1 MSKQSIDTA
10 NMSVTDLSDLISNL
24 QKHLELKKRD
34 IPKVLDNIDTTQIV
48 SMAEEV
54 IQSYLAD
61 GCYHGDYHY
70 FFEVVMEAVYGKDVW
85 KFINSF

>member
-1 MSKQSIDTA
+1 
-10 NMSVTDLSDLISNL
+10 MSVTDLSDLISNL

-34 IPKVLDNIDTTQIV
+34 VPSVLDNIDTTEIV
-48 SMAEEV
+48 SMAEGV

-61 GCYHGDYHY
+61 GWYHCDYHC

-85 KFINSF
+85 KFIKSFERINK